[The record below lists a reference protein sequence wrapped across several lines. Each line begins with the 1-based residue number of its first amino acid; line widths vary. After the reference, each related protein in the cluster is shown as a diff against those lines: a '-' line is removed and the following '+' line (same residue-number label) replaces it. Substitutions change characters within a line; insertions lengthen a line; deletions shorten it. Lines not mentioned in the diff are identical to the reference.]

1 MAVAGEWHRD
11 LTLPIPLGVCFG
23 DLLETPTKWMIM
35 CHQTTCR
42 ACKKATWA
50 GCGQHQ
56 QQVMRGIPKNERCTC
71 TAAEKAAAKGGFFA
85 RIFGG

>member
-1 MAVAGEWHRD
+1 
-11 LTLPIPLGVCFG
+11 
-23 DLLETPTKWMIM
+23 M

-56 QQVMRGIPKNERCTC
+56 QQVMRGIAKNERCTC